1 MPKKFYYIENV
12 HNAPITCTAKDKNTK
27 LVLFEKKFYPAMTEK
42 WSGKQLATGY
52 TKLTEQEYKQ
62 LCEFSPM
69 FIHYKDNKKGT
80 LASPL
85 LVLHEELPPEAK
97 LPSEALADARREN
110 RKANEK
116 INALNAEI
124 TTLKAQLLDEQNK
137 YRTLESAST
146 DEEKLKPLNDT
157 IKKYALFVSD
167 VAMCVD
173 KLATIKKV
181 DADDVKKFCGEWSEA
196 CKKLAESEQKD
207 FD

>member
-1 MPKKFYYIENV
+1 MPEKFYYIENV
-12 HNAPITCTAKDKNTK
+12 HTAPITCTAKDKNTK
-27 LVLFEKKFYPAMTEK
+27 IALLEKKFYPAMTEK
-42 WSGKQLATGY
+42 WTGKQLATGY

-85 LVLHEELPPEAK
+85 LVLHEEIPPEAK
-97 LPSEALADARREN
+97 LPSEALADARRES
-110 RKANEK
+110 RKANEQ
-116 INALNAEI
+116 INKLNAEI

-146 DEEKLKPLNDT
+146 DAEKLKPLNDT
-157 IKKYALFVSD
+157 IEKYAVFVDGFS
-167 VAMCVD
+167 VRVQE
-173 KLATIKKV
+173 LAALKKV
-181 DADDVKKFCGEWSEA
+181 DSSDIKKFV
-196 CKKLAESEQKD
+196 ESWNQGLTEFAWKD